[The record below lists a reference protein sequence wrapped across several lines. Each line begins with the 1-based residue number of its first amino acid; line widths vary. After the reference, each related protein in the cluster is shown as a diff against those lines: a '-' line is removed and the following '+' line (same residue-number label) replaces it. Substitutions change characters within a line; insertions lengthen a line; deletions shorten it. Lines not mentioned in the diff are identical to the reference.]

1 MKQNKNKCRSLSV
14 ELTKLNLEEIL
25 QNYKKEEYWE
35 KTWYIFKHGDIVIT
49 AHLKNINIEKRY
61 LELCVQLESE
71 HVSVKRIQ
79 KSCYFYRGGYLS
91 SKIITIPLNHS
102 EYSKEKFESDI
113 ISKCLSIV
121 EYVEE
126 NLIKQYCE
134 YDEAERLEEE
144 YREHIEELA
153 EQRLDEAGVYNYDI
167 REAYIEQCVNNSDV
181 PDYTGDVIRNYKYTV
196 IPNTYLLLLSYFNSQ
211 KLYDDYAKRTSK
223 TRKVERLKLWNIG
236 QKIGTEEF
244 DDELQSYW
252 EDL

>member
-71 HVSVKRIQ
+71 LVRVKRIQ
-79 KSCYFYRGGYLS
+79 KSCYFYRGGYYS
-91 SKIITIPLNHS
+91 SS
-102 EYSKEKFESDI
+102 

-144 YREHIEELA
+144 YREHVEELA
-153 EQRLDEAGVYNYDI
+153 EQRLDEAGVYNSDI
-167 REAYIEQCVNNSDV
+167 REAYIDQCINNTEI
-181 PDYTGDVIRNYKYTV
+181 PDYTGDVIANYRYTV

-223 TRKVERLKLWNIG
+223 VRKVERLKLWAVG

-244 DDELQSYW
+244 DDELQDYW